1 MEERARARLEVR
13 AATPDPRYP
22 TTEGGLAQWL
32 DEHKEAF
39 YEKMRTCPKSRRE
52 NSRRKEA
59 REGLPEPVHRLAP
72 APEGF
77 VPPAGSWAHFLN
89 RRTGWYGVLFATG
102 DLLFLLTSLYEGVT
116 SCFSFGPAPVDEG
129 VVLPCSWSASASRTT
144 LAAVWEKYGAEE
156 AKGAVA
162 VVASITVGGDGAL
175 RLRSAGGHALHGPFV
190 QARAAP
196 EAESDD
202 ESGDGASRPAGAP
215 RPDVAP
221 IPAGA
226 PRPAGARRRKGKRS
240 PDSESDA
247 TQDVETGSETLA
259 SSSSEPAD
267 ADGEEIAADVE
278 KKGPKRRRG
287 EVRPGWVIVI
297 GPERRKAEMERGD
310 KTRIFCF
317 EEAPVTGFRSEVFGY
332 GRGSWRERKNENF
345 QQV

>member
-89 RRTGWYGVLFATG
+89 RRTGWYGVLFENG
-102 DLLFLLTSLYEGVT
+102 ELLLLLTSLYEGVT
-116 SCFSFGPAPVDEG
+116 SCFPFGPAPEAEG

-144 LAAVWEKYGAEE
+144 LEAVWEKHGDEE
-156 AKGAVA
+156 ALGAVA
-162 VVASITVGGDGAL
+162 VVASITLGSDGDL
-175 RLRSAGGHALHGPFV
+175 RLRSAGGHALRGPFV
-190 QARAAP
+190 QARAAKG
-196 EAESDD
+196 AESDD
-202 ESGDGASRPAGAP
+202 ESGGEKPRPDGASRPAGAP
-215 RPDVAP
+215 PKDVAP

-226 PRPAGARRRKGKRS
+226 PRPAGARRRKGGKVKRS

-247 TQDVETGSETLA
+247 TQSADTGSETGSSA
-259 SSSSEPAD
+259 SKEPEG
-267 ADGEEIAADVE
+267 ADGEEIVLDLGVE
-278 KKGPKRRRG
+278 GRKRRG
-287 EVRPGWVIVI
+287 GKV
-297 GPERRKAEMERGD
+297 
-310 KTRIFCF
+310 
-317 EEAPVTGFRSEVFGY
+317 
-332 GRGSWRERKNENF
+332 GS
-345 QQV
+345 VSVL